1 MATRPWS
8 LEGECGRGPRLGVSR
23 RAWLP
28 RLVPPAGA
36 AVCPHLACRSVPPLG
51 RSPVWTALG
60 LPVVCGWPSACL
72 RVSADHALV
81 KAQGDAP
88 LSRPCPKAQGRR
100 PPLLPLPQGSGEMPP
115 SPAPTPLDLSLSP
128 SCGRVT
134 SHLTL
139 GPPLHLP
146 ALLCCDALS
155 CLRGS

>member
-1 MATRPWS
+1 MWPWS
-8 LEGECGRGPRLGVSR
+8 QAGSEQEGMASE
-23 RAWLP
+23 
-28 RLVPPAGA
+28 AGA
-36 AVCPHLACRSVPPLG
+36 ASRGGCLSPLGMSFCASSG

-139 GPPLHLP
+139 VPPLHLP
-146 ALLCCDALS
+146 ALMCCDALR